1 MADHRTMTG
10 VSSVSLRI
18 ADALKENGIDEVL
31 DVTVFNLPP
40 GAKLSAGTDNGDGSW
55 SLTAADLEGLTI
67 TPPPDWSAEINLSVS
82 ATTVEAGMGGAP
94 MTTAFGYTVPP
105 LGGSLAPRPEEAVSA
120 GDPAAAAPAAD
131 PGESPEGRAV
141 GLDIDM
147 DLGETEDLD
156 SLIVTIS
163 GVPPGAALSAG
174 ADEGDG
180 IWILKPEDLNGLS
193 ILLPADFKE
202 EAALGIAAVAADG
215 SVSAGSLVVG
225 PDLAPVSGPEPE
237 PRPEPEPIPEP
248 EPAEAAEAAVPPEAA
263 AASTKTA
270 AGIYR
275 PIAYWKL
282 DETTPGVVV
291 DEMGNH
297 PGQSLGDTDTDGAGP
312 FDAVAAFD
320 GIDDYIEVPP
330 TGDMELRQGSFTAWF
345 DAFASGGG
353 TLAVKGSPD
362 DDAGACFSLTLR
374 NGKLRLLM
382 RKHDQTAV
390 AEGGSFNTN
399 EWNQVTVTWGSGGT
413 TVYLNGHPVA
423 TGDDT
428 GGLAGNDGPWIFG
441 ATGSVGDGGVL
452 TAPGDFFHGELD
464 DIALYGHPF
473 NAAEAR
479 DLCQIG
485 VEGMMAGDRPADMDS
500 PLDFGAI
507 PVETEGPESLATLDT
522 PVPEDNGPIPEDEGP
537 APAPDPEPE
546 TPPADIPAD
555 DSGDDG
561 EVFVFGAGEGGDYF
575 QGGDG
580 WSDTVRPDSAP
591 DSANDAGEE
600 SGAGDSEP
608 ITVAEGD
615 ELTLEGGEKMEW

>member
-1 MADHRTMTG
+1 MAEHRTMTEG
-10 VSSVSLRI
+10 GSISLRI
-18 ADALKENGIDEVL
+18 GDALKECGIAEVL

-40 GAKLSAGTDNGDGSW
+40 GAKLSAGTDKGDGSW
-55 SLTAADLEGLTI
+55 SLTAADLEDLTM

-82 ATTVEAGMGGAP
+82 ATNVEAGRGDAP
-94 MTTAFGYTVPP
+94 TTTAFGYTVPP
-105 LGGSLAPRPEEAVSA
+105 LAGPLAPGPEEAVSA
-120 GDPAAAAPAAD
+120 GDQEAAAPAAD
-131 PGESPEGRAV
+131 PGESPEERAV

-147 DLGETEDLD
+147 DLDGTEDLD

-163 GVPPGAALSAG
+163 GVPPGGTLSAG

-180 IWILKPEDLNGLS
+180 TWILKAEDLNGLF

-202 EAALGIAAVAADG
+202 EAALGITAVTADG
-215 SVSAGSLVVG
+215 SVSAGSLIVA

-237 PRPEPEPIPEP
+237 PVPEP
-248 EPAEAAEAAVPPEAA
+248 EPAEAAGPAASPEAA
-263 AASTKTA
+263 AESTKTA
-270 AGIYR
+270 AGVCR

-282 DETTPGVVV
+282 DEPSPGAVG

-297 PGQSLGDTDTDGAGP
+297 PGQSHGDTDTDAAGP
-312 FDAVAAFD
+312 FDAVAVFD
-320 GIDDYIEVPP
+320 GVDDYIEVPP
-330 TGDMELRQGSFTAWF
+330 TGDMGLQQGSFTAWF

-382 RKHDQTAV
+382 REHDQTAV

-413 TVYLNGHPVA
+413 TVYLNGHRVA
-423 TGDDT
+423 AGDYP
-428 GGLAGNDGPWIFG
+428 GGLAGNDSPWIFG
-441 ATGSVGDGGVL
+441 ATGTVGASGVL
-452 TAPGDFFHGELD
+452 TAAGDFFHGELD
-464 DIALYGHPF
+464 DIAIYGHPF

-485 VEGMMAGDRPADMDS
+485 VAGMMAGDRPEDMDS

-507 PVETEGPESLATLDT
+507 PAEAEGPESLATLDA
-522 PVPEDNGPIPEDEGP
+522 PVAEDEGP

-546 TPPADIPAD
+546 TPSAPIPAD
-555 DSGDDG
+555 DSGGDGG

-580 WSDTVRPDSAP
+580 WSDTVRLDNA
-591 DSANDAGEE
+591 DNTGEE
-600 SGAGDSEP
+600 SGAGNSEP

-615 ELTLEGGEKMEW
+615 ELTLKDGEKLEW